1 MIGLVKKDLFIV
13 IRNLRSLLVII
24 VVFSLLTLNGD
35 TDFSF
40 FAVYMSIAIMM
51 STFSYDE
58 YNKTDAFVSALP
70 NGKVNSI
77 KAKYVSTLIVVSVA
91 SIFSL
96 LLTIVSGIINHNL
109 DIIATLETVFMIWLS
124 VLLVQA
130 IFYPIIYKFGVEKGR
145 IGVFALI
152 FGIVIF
158 GGVLSSFGFKLHIPS
173 NVLNSLENILGFI
186 IPVLIILIYVGSYFL
201 VKKIYLKKEF

>member
-58 YNKTDAFVSALP
+58 YNKTDAFVVSLP

-77 KAKYVSTLIVVSVA
+77 KAKYISTLIVVSVA
-91 SIFSL
+91 SVFSL
-96 LLTIVSGIINHNL
+96 VLTIVSGIINHNL
-109 DIIATLETVFMIWLS
+109 DIISTLETVFMIWLS

-158 GGVLSSFGFKLHIPS
+158 GGVLSHLGFKLHIPS
-173 NVLNSLENILGFI
+173 NILNSLENILEFI
-186 IPVLIILIYVGSYFL
+186 IPISIILIYILSYFL

>member
-24 VVFSLLTLNGD
+24 AVFSLLTLNGK

-58 YNKTDAFVSALP
+58 YNKTDAFVAALP
-70 NGKVNSI
+70 NGKTNSI
-77 KAKYVSTLIVVSVA
+77 KAKYISTLVVVSVA

-96 LLTIVSGIINHNL
+96 ILTITSGLLKNNLNIIT
-109 DIIATLETVFMIWLS
+109 ALETVFMVWLS

-130 IFYPIIYKFGVEKGR
+130 IFYPVIYKFGVEKGR
-145 IGVFALI
+145 IGVFALV
-152 FGIVIF
+152 FGIVIL
-158 GGVLSSFGFKLHIPS
+158 GGVLSSFGFKLNIPS
-173 NVLNSLENILGFI
+173 NILNSFENVLKFLV
-186 IPVLIILIYVGSYFL
+186 PVLIILIYVGSYFL

>member
-13 IRNLRSLLVII
+13 LRNLRSLLVII

-58 YNKTDAFVSALP
+58 YNKTDVFVSALP

-96 LLTIVSGIINHNL
+96 VLTIVSGIINHNL

-158 GGVLSSFGFKLHIPS
+158 GGVLSSLGFKLHIPS